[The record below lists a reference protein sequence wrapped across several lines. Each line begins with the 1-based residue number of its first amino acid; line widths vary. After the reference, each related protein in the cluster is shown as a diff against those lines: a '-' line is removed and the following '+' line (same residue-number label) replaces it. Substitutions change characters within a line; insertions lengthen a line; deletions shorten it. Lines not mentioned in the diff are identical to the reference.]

1 MDTNEMLDKVI
12 ALKDSV
18 LSLKAVSTSFFREY
32 VEGTERDNIIAVTA
46 SHETYLYLFKVL
58 SDLLLDVEKKTAALE
73 TDLEGVP
80 VK

>member
-12 ALKDSV
+12 ELKDSV